1 MGPQVLLGTAGR
13 TDEGEGGG
21 TVLCREEGGGDDMGR
36 GVVPQ
41 ARPLPSASLVPTP
54 G

>member
-1 MGPQVLLGTAGR
+1 MLFR
-13 TDEGEGGG
+13 EGGG
-21 TVLCREEGGGDDMGR
+21 NDMGR

>member
-1 MGPQVLLGTAGR
+1 M
-13 TDEGEGGG
+13 
-21 TVLCREEGGGDDMGR
+21 LCGEEGGNEMGR